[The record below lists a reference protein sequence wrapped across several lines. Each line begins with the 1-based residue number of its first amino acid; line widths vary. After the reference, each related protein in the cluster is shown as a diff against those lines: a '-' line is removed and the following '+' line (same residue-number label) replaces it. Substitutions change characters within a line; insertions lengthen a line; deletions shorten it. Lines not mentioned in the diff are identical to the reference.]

1 MIVVGGT
8 TLLNGFVERLNRE
21 LLQKTPNV
29 STIYLRY
36 LIYLVGTARQR
47 ELTLSFRRSLSY
59 RNQSIDLQ
67 SISMDWFLYDRDLYH
82 EKVKP

>member
-1 MIVVGGT
+1 MGGT

-36 LIYLVGTARQR
+36 LIYLVGRARQR
-47 ELTLSFRRSLSY
+47 KLTLSFRRSLSY

-82 EKVKP
+82 ERVKR